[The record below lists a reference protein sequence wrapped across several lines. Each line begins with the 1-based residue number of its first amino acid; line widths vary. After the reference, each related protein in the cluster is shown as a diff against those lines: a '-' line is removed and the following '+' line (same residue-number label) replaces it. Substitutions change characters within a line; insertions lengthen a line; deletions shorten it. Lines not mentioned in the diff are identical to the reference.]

1 MGAAQD
7 GTTTMDEQVTPKKK
21 RFGINKNL
29 LMLKVTLFFMYGGNN
44 QIGKFVV
51 KKSTTY
57 YFFVTATSSLMPYLT
72 VHMQSIGLTIEEIAL
87 IYLALPFTTFLAP
100 PVTGFLV
107 DKFGKYKPVVI
118 ISFILTAGIHH
129 SLLLIPHQETP
140 GVVPPG
146 YILRHPNE
154 SAVEVWWSPCP
165 SRECPDESELDIVLD
180 LCVDHCVL
188 KHTNHEQMENV
199 DPGDEDDLK
208 FHLGKK
214 GKNHTKHRY
223 ASIQIF

>member
-1 MGAAQD
+1 
-7 GTTTMDEQVTPKKK
+7 
-21 RFGINKNL
+21 
-29 LMLKVTLFFMYGGNN
+29 MYGGNS
-44 QIGKFVV
+44 KKEHYLLV
-51 KKSTTY
+51 KHFQFSVY
-57 YFFVTATSSLMPYLT
+57 YTATSSLMPYLT
-72 VHMQSIGLTIEEIAL
+72 IHMQSIGLTIEEIAL

-140 GVVPPG
+140 GGVPPG
-146 YILRHPNE
+146 YILRHPNG
-154 SAVEVWWSPCP
+154 SVVEVWWSPCP

-188 KHTNHEQMENV
+188 KHTNHEQKENV

-214 GKNHTKHRY
+214 GKNHTKHRFVVFY
-223 ASIQIF
+223 RLYSRQQMRGVSGKYR